1 MLFDAGGDAGYFAS
15 RVSVPACSSAVI
27 NFSLCTSQW
36 QQHVSVKAG
45 IFHINPLIPGL
56 SAPTCLPAKCNCE
69 VMWKSELGA
78 SPDSS
83 YWADLGGRSS
93 AWKFM

>member
-1 MLFDAGGDAGYFAS
+1 MLEEMLVTQRLGFLCLHAKVQLLIS
-15 RVSVPACSSAVI
+15 P
-27 NFSLCTSQW
+27 LCTSQR
-36 QQHVSVKAG
+36 QQHVSGKAG
-45 IFHINPLIPGL
+45 IFQINPLIPGL

-93 AWKFM
+93 AWKFV